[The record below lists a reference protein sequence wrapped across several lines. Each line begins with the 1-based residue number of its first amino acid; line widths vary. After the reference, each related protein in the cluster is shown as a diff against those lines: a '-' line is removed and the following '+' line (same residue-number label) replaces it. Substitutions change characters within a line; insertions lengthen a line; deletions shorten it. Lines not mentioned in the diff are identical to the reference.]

1 MNLTW
6 VFIRR
11 PIATTLLTAGIAL
24 SGLVAFALL
33 PVAPLPQVDF
43 PAVNVQVGLPGASP
57 ETMAAT
63 VATPLERTLG
73 RIAGIEE
80 ITSTS
85 STGSTLLSLIFNLD
99 RNIDGAARDVMA
111 AINAASALLPANLPL
126 NPIYRKVNPAD
137 APILIMALTSTTL
150 RAGEI
155 YDAASTILAQR
166 LSQVDGVGQVTVGGS
181 SLPAVRIELNPL
193 ALDRYGVGIEQVRT
207 AIAGTNTNRPKGF
220 FEDGT
225 QRWQIED
232 NDQAMHASE
241 YRPLVV
247 AWRNGAPVRITD
259 VAEINDSVQDLRN
272 LGIANGQRAILLI
285 VNRQPNAN
293 IIETVDRIRALVPQL
308 RAALP
313 TAIDLTVVMDRT
325 PSIRASLHDV
335 ERTLLISTAL
345 VILVVFLFLRDAH
358 AALIPSV
365 CVPVS
370 LIGTFGVMY
379 LCGYSLDNLS
389 LMALT
394 VATGFVVDDAI
405 VMLENISRH
414 IESGMPTLEAA
425 MLGAKEVSFTVV
437 SITLSLVAVFVP
449 LLLMGGLVGRMFR
462 EFAVVLSVAVGVSLV
477 VSLTTAPM
485 MCAHFLKKK
494 RDESA
499 APPPREPAF
508 RKLLRWLGAPV
519 AFLRN
524 RLESLSVF
532 YERTLAWAVAR
543 KRWVLLALFCT
554 IALNVYLYVIV
565 PKGFFPQQDTG
576 RLIGQIQA
584 DQGISFQGMRD
595 KLAEFLAIC
604 REDPAAENVIG
615 FTGGSARNTAMV
627 FMTLKPPGDQHES
640 SEEVISRLRRKL
652 AKVSGARLYF
662 QTVQDLRFGGRLGNA
677 QYQYTLQGND
687 LEELRQWA
695 PRIHAAF
702 SKLPELADVN
712 TDQQDKGLDVFL
724 TFDRDTAGRLG
735 VSASTID
742 LTLNDLYG
750 QRIISNIYN
759 PLNQYRVVMEAA
771 PPFWQSPA
779 TLEKTYV
786 SGTAGA
792 LVPLSAVAR
801 FDSGNA
807 SLAVNHQG
815 QFPATTITFNLPLG
829 VSLGQATTAIN
840 DAFQRLGVPASIQ
853 GDFQGTA
860 KVFQASL
867 SSQPLLI
874 AGALL
879 AVYIVLGILYESL
892 VHPLTILST
901 LPSAGVG
908 ALLALMATGV
918 EFSLMALIGVI
929 LLIGIVKKN
938 AIMMIDFAL
947 QAERQQ
953 GMTPEAAI
961 MAACKLRFR
970 PIMMTTL
977 AAMLGALPLAIG
989 WGVGS
994 ELRRPLG
1001 ISILGGLAVSQMLTL
1016 YTTPVVYIYLD
1027 RFRTAMLS
1035 RFRTRMPGIA
1045 HEPS

>member
-1 MNLTW
+1 
-6 VFIRR
+6 
-11 PIATTLLTAGIAL
+11 
-24 SGLVAFALL
+24 
-33 PVAPLPQVDF
+33 
-43 PAVNVQVGLPGASP
+43 
-57 ETMAAT
+57 
-63 VATPLERTLG
+63 
-73 RIAGIEE
+73 
-80 ITSTS
+80 
-85 STGSTLLSLIFNLD
+85 
-99 RNIDGAARDVMA
+99 
-111 AINAASALLPANLPL
+111 
-126 NPIYRKVNPAD
+126 
-137 APILIMALTSTTL
+137 
-150 RAGEI
+150 
-155 YDAASTILAQR
+155 
-166 LSQVDGVGQVTVGGS
+166 
-181 SLPAVRIELNPL
+181 
-193 ALDRYGVGIEQVRT
+193 
-207 AIAGTNTNRPKGF
+207 
-220 FEDGT
+220 
-225 QRWQIED
+225 
-232 NDQAMHASE
+232 
-241 YRPLVV
+241 
-247 AWRNGAPVRITD
+247 
-259 VAEINDSVQDLRN
+259 
-272 LGIANGQRAILLI
+272 
-285 VNRQPNAN
+285 
-293 IIETVDRIRALVPQL
+293 
-308 RAALP
+308 
-313 TAIDLTVVMDRT
+313 
-325 PSIRASLHDV
+325 
-335 ERTLLISTAL
+335 
-345 VILVVFLFLRDAH
+345 
-358 AALIPSV
+358 
-365 CVPVS
+365 
-370 LIGTFGVMY
+370 
-379 LCGYSLDNLS
+379 
-389 LMALT
+389 
-394 VATGFVVDDAI
+394 
-405 VMLENISRH
+405 
-414 IESGMPTLEAA
+414 
-425 MLGAKEVSFTVV
+425 
-437 SITLSLVAVFVP
+437 
-449 LLLMGGLVGRMFR
+449 
-462 EFAVVLSVAVGVSLV
+462 
-477 VSLTTAPM
+477 
-485 MCAHFLKKK
+485 
-494 RDESA
+494 
-499 APPPREPAF
+499 
-508 RKLLRWLGAPV
+508 
-519 AFLRN
+519 
-524 RLESLSVF
+524 
-532 YERTLAWAVAR
+532 
-543 KRWVLLALFCT
+543 
-554 IALNVYLYVIV
+554 
-565 PKGFFPQQDTG
+565 
-576 RLIGQIQA
+576 
-584 DQGISFQGMRD
+584 
-595 KLAEFLAIC
+595 
-604 REDPAAENVIG
+604 
-615 FTGGSARNTAMV
+615 MV
-627 FMTLKPPGDQHES
+627 FMTLKPPGNRHES

-779 TLEKTYV
+779 TLEKTYL

-840 DAFQRLGVPASIQ
+840 DTFQRLGVPASIQ

-970 PIMMTTL
+970 PILMTTL

-1027 RFRTAMLS
+1027 RFRTTMLS